1 MATSALRIQ
10 FEAWANRRFLN
21 NAITA
26 QESAKLAAGVL
37 MFMSFRQ
44 MLSRRLGSDYLL
56 KLPSMSPDERSQLLQ
71 SVKGVYLQMFLMESQ
86 LRKVQGNAHYD
97 QVCSGAQPDPFAHR
111 LAASMA
117 IQLISAQIV
126 ETSRTPAASCLDAL
140 IAAAMPELPAAYLA
154 ARAMLD
160 LQREMAEEGD
170 TSVDDIL
177 GHVTH
182 LTLEDLE
189 QPLAPAPAWLLEQ
202 RAADKP

>member
-1 MATSALRIQ
+1 MATSALRIR

-21 NAITA
+21 NAAAA

-37 MFMSFRQ
+37 MFMAFRQ

-56 KLPSMSPDERSQLLQ
+56 KLANMSPDERSVMLQ
-71 SVKGVYLQMFLMESQ
+71 SVKGVYLQMFLTESQ
-86 LRKVQGNAHYD
+86 LRKAQGNAHYD
-97 QVCSGAQPDPFAHR
+97 QVCGGAQPDPFAHR

-126 ETSRTPAASCLDAL
+126 EPCRAPAAACLDAL
-140 IAAAMPELPAAYLA
+140 VAAAMPELPAAYLA

-160 LQREMAEEGD
+160 LQREMAKEGE

-202 RAADKP
+202 RAAHQG